1 MDAHAK
7 AVQGRLRGDGM
18 SRKKYVVESAFE
30 SISVQKIMQIAIDV
44 NGRIVNWTDSAENI
58 KELNSDYI
66 NEHFGQLQDEAYKR
80 GYKEGEENGRK
91 DGLFEAWELMKKI
104 VFAQDPHV
112 MVDILGAMTFGEVL
126 LKNTPQ
132 EAIAKLK
139 SHEEEKYRIHVGDE
153 VVSKNGSIKFIVT
166 NIDDE
171 TATML
176 SSDGQCAITHAIES
190 FKRTGK
196 RFDIQTILK
205 ELDDEN

>member
-1 MDAHAK
+1 MSKYIIELDDTTK
-7 AVQGRLRGDGM
+7 AVQ
-18 SRKKYVVESAFE
+18 
-30 SISVQKIMQIAIDV
+30 KIAVFDD
-44 NGRIVNWTDSAENI
+44 GRIYTHQWDVEDLE
-58 KELNSDYI
+58 ELNSDYI
-66 NEHFGQLQDEAYKR
+66 NENFGQLQDEAYKR

-104 VFAQDPHV
+104 AFAQDPHV
-112 MVDILGAMTFGEVL
+112 MVDIFGAMTFGEIL

-139 SHEEEKYRIHVGDE
+139 AHEEEKYRIHVGDE
-153 VVSKNGSIKFIVT
+153 VVSKNSSIKFIVT

-171 TATML
+171 TVTML

-205 ELDDEN
+205 ELADEN